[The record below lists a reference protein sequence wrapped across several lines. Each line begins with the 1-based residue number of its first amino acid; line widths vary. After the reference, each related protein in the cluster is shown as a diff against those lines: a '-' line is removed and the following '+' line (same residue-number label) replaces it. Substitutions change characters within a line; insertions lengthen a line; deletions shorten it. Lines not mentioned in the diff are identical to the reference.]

1 MSGPSLKRHLPFQPA
16 LEGLRGLAVLA
27 VLLFHAE
34 VPGLGGGFLGVST
47 FFTLSGFL
55 ITGLLVAEREH
66 EGHVHLR
73 AFWARRFRRLMPAA
87 FLGLLFILVLGST
100 FGDFPQ
106 QQRLRFDGLASLFY
120 LANWWM
126 IYTGAAYADLMGS
139 PSFLQHFWSLA
150 IEEQF
155 YAVFPPIAAALLA
168 LGGRRA
174 LAILLGAATLAS
186 WGWTFEL
193 GGSSVTTARIYYG
206 TDTRCAE
213 LLIGGLLA
221 LWLSDRR
228 HVAEHA
234 GRFAALGAVGL
245 AASVCFWVVATVE
258 SPWLYRGGL
267 VLYGLAS
274 ASVVA
279 GCIAPSG
286 PVRLGLA
293 WTPLR
298 WIGRVS
304 YGAYVYHWPIFL
316 VVDKSTG
323 LDPWSLFVL
332 RVVLTF
338 GCAAASYRWLEEP
351 ILARRLLGGWR
362 SVVVACSAFFGLAYA
377 FVKVQP
383 DIDMPMLPEK
393 PVALVAGA
401 ARIAIVGDSVADDVG
416 DGLVMWA
423 ARTGEAE
430 ILNLAIRGCGLA
442 VGAWPESVGRRPLVC
457 DRWRERVRPRLEE
470 FRPDVIVA
478 VTAVWE
484 LNSRELPEWGRPR
497 ALGDPVFDAWLSEEL
512 ETASSFLASFDAPV
526 VWLTAPCIRRI
537 EGGTQGAFDPARLSH
552 LNGVIL
558 PGVAER
564 NPEIAE
570 LVDFHEAVCPGGRF
584 TTQIYGIQ
592 PFRSGGVHFT
602 ERAQHWIGEWLGPR
616 IQEAREATP

>member
-1 MSGPSLKRHLPFQPA
+1 MTGPSLRRHLPFQPA

-27 VLLFHAE
+27 VLLFHAD

-66 EGHVHLR
+66 DGHVRLG

-87 FLGLLFILVLGST
+87 FLGLALIIVLGST

-106 QQRLRFDGLASLFY
+106 HQRLRFDGLASLFY

-126 IYTGAAYADLMGS
+126 IFTGAAYADLMGS

-155 YAVFPPIAAALLA
+155 YAVFPPIAAVLLA

-174 LAILLGAATLAS
+174 LAAVLGVAMLAS
-186 WGWTFEL
+186 WAWMFEL
-193 GGSSVTTARIYYG
+193 GGSAVATARIYYG

-213 LLIGGLLA
+213 LLIGVLLA

-228 HVAEHA
+228 HVGLHA
-234 GRFAALGAVGL
+234 GRFAVLGAVGL
-245 AASVCFWVVATVE
+245 AVSVYFWVVATVE
-258 SPWLYRGGL
+258 SPWLYRGGFA
-267 VLYGLAS
+267 LYGLAS
-274 ASVVA
+274 ACVIA

-286 PVRLGLA
+286 PLRSGLA
-293 WTPLR
+293 WSPLR

-316 VVDKSTG
+316 VVDEGTG
-323 LDPWSLFVL
+323 LGPWSLFAV
-332 RVVLTF
+332 RVALTF
-338 GCAAASYRWLEEP
+338 GFAAASYRWLEEP
-351 ILARRLLGGWR
+351 ILAGRLLGGWR

-377 FVKVQP
+377 FAKAQP
-383 DIDMPMLPEK
+383 NVDMPLLPEK
-393 PVALVAGA
+393 PAPLVAGA

-416 DGLVMWA
+416 DGLEMWA
-423 ARTGEAE
+423 ARTGQAE

-442 VGAWPESVGRRPLVC
+442 VGAWPESVGRRPLAC
-457 DRWRERVRPRLEE
+457 DRWRERAGPRLEE

-484 LNSRELPEWGRPR
+484 LNERELPEWGRAR
-497 ALGDPVFDAWLSEEL
+497 ALGDPLFDDWLGQEL
-512 ETASSFLASFDAPV
+512 ETAARFLASFDAPV

-537 EGGTQGAFDPARLSH
+537 EGGTQGAFDPARLSQ
-552 LNGVIL
+552 LNGVVL
-558 PGVAER
+558 PRVAQS

-602 ERAQHWIGEWLGPR
+602 ERAQHWIGEWLGP
-616 IQEAREATP
+616 QLREVRDATP